1 MGEMSLEMWNT
12 IATLGTFAVITATAI
27 AALVQLRHLRRA
39 NQLAGLQS
47 TFEMLQDPSVREIVN
62 YVRHDLAQKMQDPVF
77 RQSLQMPAGVPIDR
91 RNQPEYY
98 LCDMYNHIGS
108 FVRSGLIDESI
119 YLQTEWVNV
128 GLYWGLLRE
137 AIAEGRKTKPHI
149 FENFEWLAARAQRWA
164 DGHPNGDYPAGSQRM
179 IPRAGGS

>member
-1 MGEMSLEMWNT
+1 MGQVSLEMWST
-12 IATLGTFAVITATAI
+12 IAAVGTFTVITATAI

-39 NQLAGLQS
+39 NQLAGLQG

-62 YVRHDLAQKMQDPVF
+62 YVRHDLAQKMQNPAFRAGIRTFPV
-77 RQSLQMPAGVPIDR
+77 DR
-91 RNQPEYY
+91 REHPEYH

-128 GLYWGLLRE
+128 GLYWGLLRD
-137 AIAEGRKTKPHI
+137 AIAEGRKAKPHI

-164 DGHPNGDYPAGSQRM
+164 DQHPHGDYPAGDQRM
-179 IPRAGGS
+179 IPPATD

>member
-1 MGEMSLEMWNT
+1 MGEMSLEIWDT
-12 IATLGTFAVITATAI
+12 IAAVGTFAVITATAI

-39 NQLAGLQS
+39 NQFAGLQS

-62 YVRHDLAQKMQDPVF
+62 YVRHDLAQKMEDPAF
-77 RQSLQMPAGVPIDR
+77 REGLRTPIGVPVDR
-91 RNQPEYY
+91 RNHPEYH

-128 GLYWGLLRE
+128 GLYWGLLRS

-149 FENFEWLAARAQRWA
+149 FENFEWLAARAQRWV
-164 DGHPNGDYPAGSQRM
+164 DSHPHGDYPAGERRM
-179 IPRAGGS
+179 IPPGGNM

>member
-1 MGEMSLEMWNT
+1 MGEMLLEMLNT
-12 IATLGTFAVITATAI
+12 IAAVGTFTVITATAV

-62 YVRHDLAQKMQDPVF
+62 YVRHDLAQKMQDPAF
-77 RQSLQMPAGVPIDR
+77 REGLRTPAGVPVDR
-91 RNQPEYY
+91 RDHPEYY

-108 FVRSGLIDESI
+108 FVRSDLIDESI

-128 GLYWGLLRE
+128 GLYWGLLRD
-137 AIAEGRKTKPHI
+137 AIAEGRKGKPHI
-149 FENFEWLAARAQRWA
+149 FENFEWLAARAQRWV
-164 DGHPNGDYPAGSQRM
+164 DEHPNGDYPPGDPRM
-179 IPRAGGS
+179 IPSANDS